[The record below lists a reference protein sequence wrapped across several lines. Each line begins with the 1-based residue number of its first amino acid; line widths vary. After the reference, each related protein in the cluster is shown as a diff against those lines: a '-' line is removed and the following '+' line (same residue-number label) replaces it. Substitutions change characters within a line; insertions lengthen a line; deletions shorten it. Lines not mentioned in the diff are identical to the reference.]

1 VNRRDRIAGGL
12 LGVRDGVDAIPP
24 QWTAVL
30 QFADEF
36 RAAAEILAS

>member
-1 VNRRDRIAGGL
+1 MNRRDRIAGGL
-12 LGVRDGVDAIPP
+12 LGVHAGVDAIPP

-30 QFADEF
+30 QVADEF

>member
-1 VNRRDRIAGGL
+1 MNRRDRIAGGL
-12 LGVRDGVDAIPP
+12 RDGVDAIPP